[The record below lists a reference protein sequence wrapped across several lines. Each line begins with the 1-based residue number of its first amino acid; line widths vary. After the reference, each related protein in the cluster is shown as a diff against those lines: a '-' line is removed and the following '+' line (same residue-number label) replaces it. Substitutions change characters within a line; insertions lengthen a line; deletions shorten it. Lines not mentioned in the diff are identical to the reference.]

1 MEQENEKPW
10 TSWDNPVLTPEQ
22 WQEVRRACEAGMS
35 YGEASQK
42 WNVENATIRKRAQ
55 REEWI
60 TDSRIKVMAEKII
73 EKESQEKAKAIESR
87 LVTKGELVQNAPSSA
102 ISAVVET
109 FESHR
114 SQTLLGLAKLA
125 GKGIQRA
132 IDANLEIENWQDAK
146 IAADIAMKLHNVGQ
160 DSVQVNIA
168 QAFAGMDEGPLVS
181 ISGDLDEGETVE
193 ATYFVD
199 DE

>member
-1 MEQENEKPW
+1 MEAQEIEKQEKAW
-10 TSWDNPVLTPEQ
+10 TSWDNPIATPER
-22 WQEVRRACEAGMS
+22 WNEVKRAVEAGMS
-35 YGEASQK
+35 QKEASEVFQLSYDAIK
-42 WNVENATIRKRAQ
+42 KRAQ

-60 TDSRIKVMAEKII
+60 TEKRVQAA
-73 EKESQEKAKAIESR
+73 KEAKLAQTVASQSPAP
-87 LVTKGELVQNAPSSA
+87 QNALQ
-102 ISAVVET
+102 AVAES

-114 SQTLLGLAKLA
+114 SGTLLNLAKLA

-132 IDANLEIENWQDAK
+132 IDANLNIENWQDAK

-160 DSVQVNIA
+160 ESVQVNIA

-181 ISGDLDEGETVE
+181 IDDDQVNDDTAERV
-193 ATYFVD
+193 YFID